1 MQLGWIDFSKTERN
15 KILSVLDLLSQ
26 DGTLDELGIAPVRD
40 GFANYSFPVLLR
52 SRREQSISFWFP
64 MQ

>member
-40 GFANYSFPVLLR
+40 GFF
-52 SRREQSISFWFP
+52 E
-64 MQ
+64 